1 MKTVY
6 ISGESIQG
14 KSYKS
19 FINYLLDKSDVLSY
33 ETLKMSDIVVDADD
47 KKYYDSILRTEKIFC
62 NFYKKKDIDERG
74 TLKSF
79 VYLKNSVVKDYIK
92 RADSIYHWN
101 YPNDIENLCFFK
113 NDKLVFE
120 SVTHEDYFAY
130 YPDNETEIEA
140 LKEYG
145 IVCY

>member
-79 VYLKNSVVKDYIK
+79 VY
-92 RADSIYHWN
+92 
-101 YPNDIENLCFFK
+101 
-113 NDKLVFE
+113 
-120 SVTHEDYFAY
+120 
-130 YPDNETEIEA
+130 
-140 LKEYG
+140 
-145 IVCY
+145 

>member
-14 KSYKS
+14 NSYKS

-62 NFYKKKDIDERG
+62 SFYKKKDIDERG
-74 TLKSF
+74 TFKSF
-79 VYLKNSVVKDYIK
+79 VYLNNSVVKDYIK

-113 NDKLVFE
+113 DDKLVFE
-120 SVTHEDYFAY
+120 SVTHEDYFAL